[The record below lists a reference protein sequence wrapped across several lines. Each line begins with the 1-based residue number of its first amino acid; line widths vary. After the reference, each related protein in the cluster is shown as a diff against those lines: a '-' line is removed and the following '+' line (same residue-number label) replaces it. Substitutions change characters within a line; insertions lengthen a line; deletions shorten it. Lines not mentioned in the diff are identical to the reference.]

1 MQFFAAVFLLILTL
15 SVTIKARKCPEEC
28 SCDDTKLTVACVG
41 KNLTEIP
48 LGVDEITV
56 KLDLKNNNFQML
68 PRGAFLHTPYL
79 THLSL
84 HRCSII
90 KVKEGAFRGLGRVVY
105 LNLAYNKIDIL
116 YQESLDGLSSLKE
129 LHLDHNH
136 IEEIQPGAFIQLGF
150 LSMLAL
156 THNHLVYIPNMAFQG
171 LQNIKWL
178 RLSYNSLNNLA
189 PEAFAGLFTLSRLS
203 LDHNELQFFPTLT
216 MMRLPEV
223 KRLELSFNPMTYLGE
238 ESVLMG
244 KLTHLYLDHMS
255 LQDLSDQA
263 FSQARLLSHVDLGH
277 NQLRYLEPLSGP
289 TKLDVLNLTGNPI
302 YCNCYMRPL
311 KDWATIGG
319 VRLLGACA
327 GPPHFSDEPLQAV
340 TSLDLRCRNND
351 EEDEEE
357 EEEQKNNEN
366 TTATSKPKQ
375 TVKCPLNCECDTE
388 AHHATCESR
397 GYNKVPRG
405 FSPRTQLLDLRG
417 NHFHFIPSSSFPG
430 TGQVVSLHME
440 FCKIHEI
447 EGGAFQ
453 GMRNLLY
460 LYLSDNDL
468 MSLDPKTFAGVPQ
481 LTYLHLEGNRL
492 TQFPGAA
499 LSLVPNL
506 FVLHLERNAI
516 SKLEPAGLLSSAA
529 PKLMELYL
537 SNNTI
542 SVIAKGALSFALIK
556 TFHLDSN
563 QLTEVPADALTDV
576 PHLEELNLSQNSVRW
591 VGARTFQDISQSL
604 QRLYMDQ
611 MGIEKMSTEALLGLG
626 PGLKVLTVRG
636 NQLKE
641 LPDLSALTGLEM
653 IDMRDNPLLCDCALL
668 PLRRWME
675 SVRLEVSA
683 TCGHPHGLRGQQV
696 GDTNVFATCPDN
708 TTALA
713 EAAAVGPRPVKM
725 KSTRAKTRPE
735 KLKLDKLPRGQHRR
749 KAAKQKKAKYK
760 KMKKENRGN

>member
-1 MQFFAAVFLLILTL
+1 
-15 SVTIKARKCPEEC
+15 
-28 SCDDTKLTVACVG
+28 
-41 KNLTEIP
+41 
-48 LGVDEITV
+48 ITV

-156 THNHLVYIPNMAFQG
+156 THNHLVYIPNMAFQVLENSRVITKADTDG

-255 LQDLSDQA
+255 LQDVSDQA

-289 TKLDVLNLTGNPI
+289 TKL
-302 YCNCYMRPL
+302 
-311 KDWATIGG
+311 
-319 VRLLGACA
+319 
-327 GPPHFSDEPLQAV
+327 
-340 TSLDLRCRNND
+340 
-351 EEDEEE
+351 
-357 EEEQKNNEN
+357 
-366 TTATSKPKQ
+366 
-375 TVKCPLNCECDTE
+375 DTE

-468 MSLDPKTFAGVPQ
+468 MSLEPKTFAGVPQ

-591 VGARTFQDISQSL
+591 VGPRTFQDISQSL

-683 TCGHPHGLRGQQV
+683 TCGHPLGLRGQQV

-760 KMKKENRGN
+760 KMKKANRGN

>member
-1 MQFFAAVFLLILTL
+1 
-15 SVTIKARKCPEEC
+15 
-28 SCDDTKLTVACVG
+28 
-41 KNLTEIP
+41 
-48 LGVDEITV
+48 ITV

-68 PRGAFLHTPYL
+68 PTGAFLHTPYL

-156 THNHLVYIPNMAFQG
+156 THNHLVYIPNMAFQ
-171 LQNIKWL
+171 
-178 RLSYNSLNNLA
+178 
-189 PEAFAGLFTLSRLS
+189 
-203 LDHNELQFFPTLT
+203 
-216 MMRLPEV
+216 
-223 KRLELSFNPMTYLGE
+223 
-238 ESVLMG
+238 
-244 KLTHLYLDHMS
+244 
-255 LQDLSDQA
+255 A
-263 FSQARLLSHVDLGH
+263 FSQTRLLSHVDLGH

-289 TKLDVLNLTGNPI
+289 TKLDVLNLTG
-302 YCNCYMRPL
+302 
-311 KDWATIGG
+311 
-319 VRLLGACA
+319 
-327 GPPHFSDEPLQAV
+327 PPHLSDEPLQGV

-357 EEEQKNNEN
+357 EEQKNNEN
-366 TTATSKPKQ
+366 ATATAKPKQ

-468 MSLDPKTFAGVPQ
+468 MSLEPKTFAGVPQ

-492 TQFPGAA
+492 TQFPRAA

-591 VGARTFQDISQSL
+591 VGPRTFQDISQSL

-683 TCGHPHGLRGQQV
+683 TCGHPLGLRGQQV

>member
-1 MQFFAAVFLLILTL
+1 
-15 SVTIKARKCPEEC
+15 
-28 SCDDTKLTVACVG
+28 
-41 KNLTEIP
+41 
-48 LGVDEITV
+48 
-56 KLDLKNNNFQML
+56 
-68 PRGAFLHTPYL
+68 
-79 THLSL
+79 
-84 HRCSII
+84 
-90 KVKEGAFRGLGRVVY
+90 
-105 LNLAYNKIDIL
+105 
-116 YQESLDGLSSLKE
+116 ESLDGLSSLKE

-150 LSMLAL
+150 LNMLAL

-189 PEAFAGLFTLSRLS
+189 LEAFAGLFTLSRLS

-216 MMRLPEV
+216 MM
-223 KRLELSFNPMTYLGE
+223 
-238 ESVLMG
+238 
-244 KLTHLYLDHMS
+244 
-255 LQDLSDQA
+255 
-263 FSQARLLSHVDLGH
+263 
-277 NQLRYLEPLSGP
+277 
-289 TKLDVLNLTGNPI
+289 
-302 YCNCYMRPL
+302 
-311 KDWATIGG
+311 
-319 VRLLGACA
+319 
-327 GPPHFSDEPLQAV
+327 
-340 TSLDLRCRNND
+340 
-351 EEDEEE
+351 
-357 EEEQKNNEN
+357 
-366 TTATSKPKQ
+366 
-375 TVKCPLNCECDTE
+375 
-388 AHHATCESR
+388 
-397 GYNKVPRG
+397 
-405 FSPRTQLLDLRG
+405 RTQLLDLRG

-468 MSLDPKTFAGVPQ
+468 MSLEPKTFAGVPQ

-492 TQFPGAA
+492 TEFPGAA

-591 VGARTFQDISQSL
+591 VGPRTFQDISQSL

-611 MGIEKMSTEALLGLG
+611 MGIEK
-626 PGLKVLTVRG
+626 
-636 NQLKE
+636 LKE

-683 TCGHPHGLRGQQV
+683 TCGHPLGLRGQQV

-725 KSTRAKTRPE
+725 KSTRVKTRPE